1 MATITLPENEE
12 QIENVNGFYFMAN
25 HTPFNGDPILTLQIN
40 NGENK
45 SIKLKKKDVSTVL
58 HYLHDNNIPFI
69 NLNSNIHP
77 AIDVENESY
86 RSLYNEDFYIVG
98 SCMMF
103 IIGFLFIRNGNNQ
116 FTLLNFQHLFG
127 LACIIVGITLLSHPT
142 AKIKENQLMLK
153 GYIHKSII
161 ALDDILKITVCS
173 LGKGELIEVVTKDYD
188 YYYLP
193 IKGGRLKALI
203 NDLQQ
208 LGIDASYG
216 NWDNAN
222 TDQDL
227 N

>member
-1 MATITLPENEE
+1 
-12 QIENVNGFYFMAN
+12 
-25 HTPFNGDPILTLQIN
+25 
-40 NGENK
+40 
-45 SIKLKKKDVSTVL
+45 
-58 HYLHDNNIPFI
+58 
-69 NLNSNIHP
+69 
-77 AIDVENESY
+77 
-86 RSLYNEDFYIVG
+86 
-98 SCMMF
+98 MF
-103 IIGFLFIRNGNNQ
+103 IIGFLFVRNGNNQ
-116 FTLLNFQHLFG
+116 FTLLNFQYLFG
-127 LACIIVGITLLSHPT
+127 IACIVVGVTLLSHPT

-216 NWDNAN
+216 NWDNAY

>member
-86 RSLYNEDFYIVG
+86 RSQFNEIF
-98 SCMMF
+98 
-103 IIGFLFIRNGNNQ
+103 
-116 FTLLNFQHLFG
+116 
-127 LACIIVGITLLSHPT
+127 
-142 AKIKENQLMLK
+142 
-153 GYIHKSII
+153 
-161 ALDDILKITVCS
+161 
-173 LGKGELIEVVTKDYD
+173 
-188 YYYLP
+188 
-193 IKGGRLKALI
+193 
-203 NDLQQ
+203 
-208 LGIDASYG
+208 
-216 NWDNAN
+216 
-222 TDQDL
+222 
-227 N
+227 